1 VSILAIM
8 EYYKN
13 ALMKSKS
20 SMLSFA
26 IQPLS
31 FIFIVYVI
39 SEGKFLSSALAGAI
53 VSFIVGVGMADLPI
67 ELVGMKVRS
76 KFYDIVMPLP
86 GNSAE
91 KMLGISLGISL
102 PAMPYLAILIITLLA
117 KLGLPHIKYIVLSIV
132 SLWIWSVTIG
142 MYMGVKIREPLTV
155 MRLSTVLTT
164 VLTIFLPVYYPI
176 NLVPKSLQPFLL
188 AVPTVS
194 ASHLMAFSSPQYAGL
209 SAVSLMLW
217 VVLCLILTF
226 FVEIR
231 EY

>member
-1 VSILAIM
+1 MSILAIM

-39 SEGKFLSSALAGAI
+39 SGGKFLSSALAGAI

-76 KFYDIVMPLP
+76 KFYDIIMSLP

-102 PAMPYLAILIITLLA
+102 PAMPYLAILVIMLLA
-117 KLGLPHIKYIVLSIV
+117 KLGLHHIKYIVLSIV

-142 MYMGVKIREPLTV
+142 MYIGVKIKEPLTV

-194 ASHLMAFSSPQYAGL
+194 ASHLMASNSPHYAEL

-231 EY
+231 E